1 MLLFET
7 NETAS
12 ILLLEIGTLQ
22 KELKQVNETLAEI
35 KAQKKSIES
44 KIAKKLAICVEINKK
59 NEQKNVT
66 TH

>member
-35 KAQKKSIES
+35 KAQKKSIEG

>member
-7 NETAS
+7 DETLAL
-12 ILLLEIGTLQ
+12 LLLEIGTLQ

-44 KIAKKLAICVEINKK
+44 KIVKKLAICVEINKK
-59 NEQKNVT
+59 NEQKNVST
-66 TH
+66 

>member
-7 NETAS
+7 DDTLS
-12 ILLLEIGTLQ
+12 LLLLEIGTLQ
-22 KELKQVNETLAEI
+22 KELKGVNDSLAEI
-35 KAQKKSIES
+35 KAQKKQLES

-59 NEQKNVT
+59 NEQKNVI

>member
-7 NETAS
+7 DETLNL
-12 ILLLEIGTLQ
+12 LLLEIGTLQ

-59 NEQKNVT
+59 NEQKNVST
-66 TH
+66 